1 MSPGRGR
8 KSILES
14 TGVTNIS
21 HVPTALAGLLRG
33 DDRGLTDEDAER
45 RLERRR
51 LPTKRR
57 VLTHYDHVCKCIRY
71 TCDRM
76 WMHLDIVCATGTRLK
91 FFHFTDSAND

>member
-1 MSPGRGR
+1 MV
-8 KSILES
+8 IS
-14 TGVTNIS
+14 T
-21 HVPTALAGLLRG
+21 GLLRG

-57 VLTHYDHVCKCIRY
+57 VLTHYDHVCKCVRY

-76 WMHLDIVCATGTRLK
+76 WMHLDIVCATGTRYPHYLISK
-91 FFHFTDSAND
+91 RNVALLFNR